1 MKQTAK
7 FLVTAA
13 VAFSTSFLGSTTF
26 AQHGQRPSLNT
37 NFGRSE
43 SSTGNTE
50 PTQTTAS
57 RSAILFSALAS
68 VLTSR
73 KRKHE
78 VRWPRIGLPAMS
90 QVR

>member
-1 MKQTAK
+1 
-7 FLVTAA
+7 
-13 VAFSTSFLGSTTF
+13 
-26 AQHGQRPSLNT
+26 
-37 NFGRSE
+37 
-43 SSTGNTE
+43 
-50 PTQTTAS
+50 
-57 RSAILFSALAS
+57 LFSALAS